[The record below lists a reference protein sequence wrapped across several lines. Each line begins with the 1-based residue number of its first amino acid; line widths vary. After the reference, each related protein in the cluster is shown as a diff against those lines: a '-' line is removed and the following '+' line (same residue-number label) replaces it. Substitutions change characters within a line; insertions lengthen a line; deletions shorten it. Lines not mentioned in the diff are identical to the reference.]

1 MAEAGCTGPDCFY
14 VSTSDGASA
23 AKPGRCT
30 NTAGYIADAEI
41 KEIISRAGDSVKT
54 WYDNETASDYM
65 VYDELEWTAYMG
77 SNTKQARR
85 DRWKELNFRGTID
98 WAVDLQELNIADS
111 VGETGDYNK
120 SSCINVF
127 DNMIWDWAN
136 PVIEAPVGCTNLI
149 QASPLAT
156 TVTRTAY
163 TTLTLVS
170 GTSLS
175 TTVVSTVFPISE
187 VNYQPFTIASTDTE
201 TGTVLTYTPVPRVSP
216 SPLGVTVPNG
226 WTITS
231 PDGEV
236 DGPTSTTNLI
246 GAPTASATTTTS
258 PTTDDDGGFLW
269 FVTWKPTVSY
279 SLPSIVKPKTI
290 APITIPD
297 DDNSPTPTPDPGV
310 VDCVDSSCAIGPD
323 CTDDNCTRGGDCTGP
338 ACTRWGDCT
347 GPNCIRGGVC
357 IGENCEEGGG
367 CEGDD
372 CVSGGGCS
380 GPKSHQ
386 GGGCKGHKCN
396 SGGGCVNT
404 LLEKCSS
411 GPCSGPGCG
420 IDINCPGCDNQ
431 IVVTPLRGRRLIMQ
445 RTLQYR
451 QNSMPTGKA
460 CTSFTTAS
468 DCTEFVS
475 SSRVQASPV
484 SYSTITRTRCDKTI
498 DCDVQDMTVTTTI
511 TTSETPDPT
520 ATVYA
525 IYEFVADSLDE
536 QDVFESIASE
546 YEEWE
551 RTADT
556 AYPTTTT
563 TTTTESDP
571 DPTPHADCAFWDKG
585 WGWRFEIYN
594 IYGWAE
600 DGGKKLHEEE
610 DGCATL
616 TGWDWND
623 ATEDEYAKVW
633 FNTDFFM
640 KAGCVERA
648 IVSAGG
654 PKISC
659 DGQPIDWFGRRQLDA
674 RTKTFETAKLK
685 PLLPEQE
692 QEAVD
697 AYGADGHVAKGAPH
711 PTYIPMDWVAWEAS
725 QNVSSSAVHRTRSP

>member
-1 MAEAGCTGPDCFY
+1 
-14 VSTSDGASA
+14 
-23 AKPGRCT
+23 
-30 NTAGYIADAEI
+30 
-41 KEIISRAGDSVKT
+41 
-54 WYDNETASDYM
+54 
-65 VYDELEWTAYMG
+65 MG

-85 DRWKELNFRGTID
+85 DTWKKLNFRGTID
-98 WAVDLQELNIADS
+98 WAVDLQEFNIADS

-127 DNMIWDWAN
+127 DSMIWDWAN
-136 PVIEAPVGCTNLI
+136 PVIEGPVGCTNLI

-163 TTLTLVS
+163 TTLTLIS
-170 GTSLS
+170 GASLS

-187 VNYQPFTIASTDTE
+187 VNYQPFTIAPTDTK
-201 TGTVLTYTPVPRVSP
+201 TGTVLTYTPVPRVNP

-231 PDGEV
+231 PGGEV

-246 GAPTASATTTTS
+246 GAPTASATTTTTT
-258 PTTDDDGGFLW
+258 TTDDDGGFLW

-290 APITIPD
+290 APVTIPD
-297 DDNSPTPTPDPGV
+297 DENSPTPTPDPGV
-310 VDCVDSSCAIGPD
+310 VDCVDTSCTVGPD
-323 CTDDNCTRGGDCTGP
+323 CTDDDCTRGGDCTGSG
-338 ACTRWGDCT
+338 CTRGGDCT

-380 GPKSHQ
+380 GPKCHQ
-386 GGGCKGHKCN
+386 GGGCNGDKCN

-404 LLEKCSS
+404 LLKKCSS

-431 IVVTPLRGRRLIMQ
+431 IVMTVQSAPENGPKPTPKPTCLTNCPTFSPCAGGGSSCNEPCNIDRCPPK
-445 RTLQYR
+445 
-451 QNSMPTGKA
+451 SMPTDKA

-475 SSRVQASPV
+475 RSRVQTSPA
-484 SYSTITRTRCDKTI
+484 SYSTTTRTRCNNVI

-511 TTSETPDPT
+511 TTSETPAPT

-525 IYEFVADSLDE
+525 IYDFVADSLDE

-556 AYPTTTT
+556 AYPTTTSTST
-563 TTTTESDP
+563 TTTAEPDP
-571 DPTPHADCAFWDKG
+571 DPTPHADCAFWDEG

-600 DGGKKLHEEE
+600 DGGKKLHKEE

-616 TGWDWND
+616 TGWDWNE
-623 ATEDEYAKVW
+623 ATEDEHAKVW
-633 FNTDFFM
+633 FNTDFIM
-640 KAGCVERA
+640 KEGCVERA

-659 DGQPIDWFGRRQLDA
+659 DGQGIDWFDKRQLQ
-674 RTKTFETAKLK
+674 AKGKALESAKHK
-685 PLLPEQE
+685 PLSPEQE
-692 QEAVD
+692 QEALD
-697 AYGADGHVAKGAPH
+697 AYGPDGRVAKGATR
-711 PTYIPMDWVAWEAS
+711 PTYIPMDWVAFEAS
-725 QNVSSSAVHRTRSP
+725 QNVSSSAIYRTRSA